1 VTTQLQL
8 LDDLLMAGR
17 WTDTQL
23 VLITQMRLD
32 VLADKSMLESLKAT
46 QASLLDDMKALLPA
60 AVPVDDTR
68 RRHIKKIEHPC
79 PSCMAPKGKPCL
91 LMTHGGGKASTVLDP
106 PQTKVGYHAQR
117 GVK

>member
-1 VTTQLQL
+1 MTTQLQL

-32 VLADKSMLESLKAT
+32 VLADKSMLESLKAA
-46 QASLLDDMKALLPA
+46 QVLLLDDMKALPA
-60 AVPVDDTR
+60 AVPVDDNR
-68 RRHIKKIEHPC
+68 RRHIDRLGSSC
-79 PSCMAPKGKPCL
+79 PSCKAPKGKPCL

-106 PQTKVGYHAQR
+106 PQKKEGYHAQR